1 MIQLSRTERSVF
13 YRRTVSSFAWFIVA
27 LSLGANIF
35 FLVTLRGV
43 RDPGPAVPSEL
54 PPPLL
59 LSAQAYGNVN
69 RGFQR
74 TPRTTVGSGSLA
86 PPSSYRLPQGDFP
99 SFTAGLPLYRDQGI
113 RLDDAS
119 LAAIFEELGLEMEW
133 QDLDLLPVRQRFRSA
148 DRTMDVTVDI
158 EKRALTLSRLGTF
171 GPAPEGRADDAV
183 SIAIARKFVDDLGID
198 LSVHGSP
205 VIAERMVEGVGSRTY
220 VAWPMTFSS
229 QPLLDME
236 GRPVPAV
243 QVQVGRLSRK
253 ALSMTVTLL
262 HPRRLALSSYPRAS
276 KELMEEGLLQGGIVP
291 IASDLPGTPQDVI
304 FTGVRRAFVLMPATL
319 VHPMYIVPVLLA
331 DWTQGKHRGS
341 TFVPALDPEHFTWI
355 PKQ

>member
-13 YRRTVSSFAWFIVA
+13 YRRTVLSFAWFFMA
-27 LSLGANIF
+27 LSLAANIF

-43 RDPGPAVPSEL
+43 RDPGPAVPAEL
-54 PPPLL
+54 PPALL
-59 LSAQAYGNVN
+59 LSAQAYGTVN
-69 RGFQR
+69 RGFEIK
-74 TPRTTVGSGSLA
+74 PRRTVGTGALS

-99 SFTAGLPLYRDQGI
+99 SFTAGLPLYRDQGV
-113 RLDDAS
+113 RLDDVS
-119 LAAIFEELGLEMEW
+119 LAKIFEELGLDMEW
-133 QDLDLLPVRQRFRSA
+133 QDLDLLPGMQRFRSA

-158 EKRALTLSRLGTF
+158 EKRALTLSLLGTF

-183 SIAIARKFVDDLGID
+183 TIAIARKFVDDLGID
-198 LSVHGSP
+198 LSAHGSP

-220 VAWPMTFSS
+220 VAWPMTFSG

-253 ALSMTVTLL
+253 MLSMTVTLL

-276 KELMEEGLLQGGIVP
+276 KELLEEALLQGGILP
-291 IASDLPGTPQDVI
+291 IASDLSGTPQEVI
-304 FTGVRRAFVLMPATL
+304 LTGARSAFVLMPATL
-319 VHPMYIVPVLLA
+319 DHPMYIVPVLQA
-331 DWTQGKHRGS
+331 DWTQGKYRGS
-341 TFVPALDPEHFTWI
+341 TFVPALDPEHFVWTSK
-355 PKQ
+355 P